1 MCLYACL
8 KLRFQESTEKPF
20 SMTVNAKKNIQGQQE
35 LQELQLSQNPE
46 TGICKSVKY
55 ILNS

>member
-1 MCLYACL
+1 
-8 KLRFQESTEKPF
+8 
-20 SMTVNAKKNIQGQQE
+20 MTVNAKKKIQGQQE